1 MPKRYKQNRLFHAP
15 SGLRITPTRRKGR
28 GDKCKGVLTM
38 RNRKSLRRKRVSLYS
53 QLEAQ
58 RKRRELAPKVVM
70 FFVALI
76 PALMICQVVGQKLA
90 EGAI

>member
-1 MPKRYKQNRLFHAP
+1 M
-15 SGLRITPTRRKGR
+15 I
-28 GDKCKGVLTM
+28 
-38 RNRKSLRRKRVSLYS
+38 NRKISRKKRASGYEQIV
-53 QLEAQ
+53 AQ

-76 PALMICQVVGQKLA
+76 PALMICQVIGQKLA